1 MKSRRAGFTMIELL
15 IAITIILILAAV
27 AATALNG
34 NRQTGKLRDAARI
47 GQSAFLGAKDRALH
61 AKDLR
66 GVRLIRDTTDGT
78 LITAFTYLQP
88 LPLQSTGNLVSG
100 NQLDFALA
108 RPNYATTGSLDA
120 TRVMISGTQAASWF
134 QQDSSGIWPANRVQI
149 RIPSSLSPT
158 GGGPWYNLAPQS
170 TTPPYWGTMNA
181 GVLWLNLQTP
191 FSGGKPPQNVNN
203 SNAIDTP
210 DANASCDIQLGND
223 LLPFHQPISLPSAVV
238 IDLKFS
244 SQNVQ
249 SLGGINT
256 AFIPYID
263 LMFSPRG
270 MLTGSIAAQGPLHFF
285 LRTLDDATATANF
298 VDAQGNTGT
307 AGYYVGTAA
316 LPDPNKSERL
326 ILTVFPQTGLVSTFE
341 FDPTDANGDGL
352 ADNPFNLAQLGKSA
366 GR

>member
-1 MKSRRAGFTMIELL
+1 MNGMRRAFTMIELL

-27 AATALNG
+27 AAQVLSS
-34 NRQTGKLRDAARI
+34 NRNTGKLRDAARI

-66 GVRLIRDTTDGT
+66 GVRLVRDTTDGT
-78 LITAFTYLQP
+78 LVTGFTYLQP
-88 LPLQSTGNLVSG
+88 LPMQTYGAGSI
-100 NQLDFALA
+100 QLE
-108 RPNYATTGSLDA
+108 RLD
-120 TRVMISGTQAASWF
+120 VNP
-134 QQDSSGIWPANRVQI
+134 QDNVADSADILIVRGFDQPANPYVDWAQKSQFFPNPFRI
-149 RIPSSLSPT
+149 RIPSGS
-158 GGGPWYNLAPQS
+158 GGQWYTAFLNTSGL
-170 TTPPYWGTMNA
+170 NA
-181 GVLWLNLQTP
+181 IGVGNEVLQLQTP
-191 FSGGKPPQNVNN
+191 FSQQPPPGPN
-203 SNAIDTP
+203 SFPKVIAWPT
-210 DANASCDIQLGND
+210 ASAFSSCDIQLGND

-244 SQNVQ
+244 SANVQ
-249 SLGGINT
+249 SLAGINT
-256 AFIPYID
+256 GNINYID

-270 MLTGSIAAQGPLHFF
+270 MITGAVAAQGPLHFF
-285 LRTLDDATATANF
+285 LRSLDDATANLNF

-307 AGYYVGTAA
+307 SGYYVGTAA

>member
-1 MKSRRAGFTMIELL
+1 MIELL
-15 IAITIILILAAV
+15 IAISIIIILAVIAAGV
-27 AATALNG
+27 LSG

-66 GVRLIRDTTDGT
+66 GVRLIRDTTDST
-78 LITAFTYLQP
+78 LVTGFAYLQP
-88 LPLQSTGNLVSG
+88 LPMQSTGNIQPAPPNAVL
-100 NQLDFALA
+100 NNFTLDRPGLA
-108 RPNYATTGSLDA
+108 NAPPNSDA
-120 TRVMISGTQAASWF
+120 TRIIINGPQGAAWLR
-134 QQDSSGIWPANRVQI
+134 QDTSGIWPSSRIQI
-149 RIPSSLSPT
+149 RIPSGT
-158 GGGPWYNLAPQS
+158 GQWFNLARQNS
-170 TTPPYWGTMNA
+170 SAPYWIVQDPNNPANVFMF
-181 GVLWLNLQTP
+181 LQTP
-191 FSGGKPPQNVNN
+191 YQGGLPYPPNA
-203 SNAIDTP
+203 NAIINSGS
-210 DANASCDIQLGND
+210 NASCDIQLGND

-249 SLGGINT
+249 TLAGLGSG
-256 AFIPYID
+256 FVPYID

-270 MLTGSIAAQGPLHFF
+270 MLTGAIAAQGPLHFF
-285 LRTLDDATATANF
+285 LRSLEDATATTSF

-307 AGYYVGTAA
+307 AAYYVGTAA

-352 ADNPFNLAQLGKSA
+352 ADNPFNLAQQGKSA